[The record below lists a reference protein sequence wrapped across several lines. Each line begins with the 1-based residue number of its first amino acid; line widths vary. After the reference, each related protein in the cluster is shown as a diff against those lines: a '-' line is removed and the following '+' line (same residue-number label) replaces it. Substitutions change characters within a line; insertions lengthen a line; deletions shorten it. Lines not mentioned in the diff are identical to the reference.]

1 MKYAILTIFLF
12 VRTLFQWLH
21 HPRPYRSMQA
31 FEIMAILIDVSMWLP
46 TMMNVVQMNNS
57 LRDNIVWHNLNYHY
71 HHWSETWHIWIKFF
85 ILTILKLLVRYV
97 LITFDQY
104 NSFST
109 FFCHQNINKTSLR
122 NLCPWMHHF
131 FTRILFQWDYVF
143 LQPVSHM
150 RLKTSLTFVSIK
162 KCYKC

>member
-31 FEIMAILIDVSMWLP
+31 FEIMAILIDVSTWLP

-109 FFCHQNINKTSLR
+109 FFLSPKHKQNKFAEFMSLNAPFLYSNPLSMGLCVPSTCLPYEIEDVINFCK
-122 NLCPWMHHF
+122 
-131 FTRILFQWDYVF
+131 Y
-143 LQPVSHM
+143 
-150 RLKTSLTFVSIK
+150 
-162 KCYKC
+162 